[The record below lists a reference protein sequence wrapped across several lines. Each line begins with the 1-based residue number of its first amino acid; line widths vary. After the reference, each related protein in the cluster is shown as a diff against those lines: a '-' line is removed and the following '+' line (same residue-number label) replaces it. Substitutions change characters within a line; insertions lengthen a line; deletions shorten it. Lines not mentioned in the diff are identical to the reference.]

1 MQGDFHKLV
10 TDVVLSDDDDDDSA
24 RMPRQTAPID
34 RAISAADDTEDDGTA
49 SAEASVPS
57 STGAGAPGPSMP
69 TIVDRASITQASRAR
84 GRKRLHPASKRFD
97 PSHCADQVM
106 T

>member
-24 RMPRQTAPID
+24 RMPGQTAPID

-57 STGAGAPGPSMP
+57 
-69 TIVDRASITQASRAR
+69 
-84 GRKRLHPASKRFD
+84 
-97 PSHCADQVM
+97 
-106 T
+106 